1 MLNQQWVRIA
11 DDTNVLSSFLFLSAL
26 GSIHF
31 YPNWQKVVTN
41 WHVHLVTTF
50 QSIQQPP
57 LRNCGCMLA
66 AWEVQD
72 VHNELLHGMMQY
84 K

>member
-1 MLNQQWVRIA
+1 MLNQQWVLIP

-31 YPNWQKVVTN
+31 SPDWQKVVTN

-57 LRNCGCMLA
+57 
-66 AWEVQD
+66 
-72 VHNELLHGMMQY
+72 
-84 K
+84 